1 MNTAVVQTLSV
12 TELWRQ
18 LTEYSA

>member
-1 MNTAVVQTLSV
+1 MNAAVVQTPSV